1 MAWCLKHRIH
11 FEKPC
16 CNKVIFTNCL
26 GRWRYSCHPLFSGTS
41 VTTNLAIN
49 FNIPPKQRKWQ
60 LLFMCIIILSM
71 AGCSWDPIQIL
82 MERKVRSFLWSELS
96 ARDAWGWTVLLGG
109 PKELA
114 VPLKK
119 QAGKCALSR
128 GHLPRTQEVLE
139 YTKATET
146 IPALKNVTVNRKDF
160 LI

>member
-1 MAWCLKHRIH
+1 M
-11 FEKPC
+11 
-16 CNKVIFTNCL
+16 
-26 GRWRYSCHPLFSGTS
+26 
-41 VTTNLAIN
+41 
-49 FNIPPKQRKWQ
+49 
-60 LLFMCIIILSM
+60 
-71 AGCSWDPIQIL
+71 
-82 MERKVRSFLWSELS
+82 
-96 ARDAWGWTVLLGG
+96 LGG